1 MKLNERESDLFQALI
16 GTSKSAAS
24 LFPVLGQ
31 AIAGYDSY
39 KRSIFERN
47 LEKALKHL
55 HEKVEDIQ
63 AFFEDDWYKS
73 EEGKLFGNKVLD
85 AALDAQLEDKQEL
98 FINTL
103 INGPRCQSSNQLEKL
118 KFVDILRHMSRASL
132 MVLADIHN
140 LLVQQVRRENQQND
154 ELEAFPLISV
164 QNLTNEL
171 SDKYHPYL
179 INSAIKEMEGQG
191 LFSNFGS
198 WKKDGSGKYRSAG
211 GFESDI
217 CYTEFA
223 AKFVEF
229 IMINGKFRGHNTEY
243 QQ

>member
-1 MKLNERESDLFQALI
+1 MTLNERESDLFQALI
-16 GTSKSAAS
+16 GISKSAAS
-24 LFPVLGQ
+24 ILPVVGQ
-31 AIAGYDSY
+31 AIAGHDSY
-39 KRSIFERN
+39 KRSVFERN

-63 AFFEDDWYKS
+63 SFLETDWYKT
-73 EEGKLFGNKVLD
+73 EDGKLFGNKVLD
-85 AALDAQLEDKQEL
+85 AALDVQLEDKQEL

-132 MVLADIHN
+132 MILADIHD
-140 LLVQQVRRENQQND
+140 LLIQQVRRENQQND

-164 QNLTNEL
+164 QNLTDEL

-191 LFSNFGS
+191 LFSNIGS
-198 WKKDGSGKYRSAG
+198 WKKDGSGKYRSTG
-211 GFESDI
+211 GFESEQ
-217 CYTEFA
+217 CYTEFTA
-223 AKFVEF
+223 SFVEF
-229 IMINGKFRGHNTEY
+229 ILLKEENGT
-243 QQ
+243 